1 MLLLTTS
8 RHKREIAEHE
18 RHRVLVCVDG
28 TWRYE
33 LRAGTDLR
41 VGDLLMGIGKLRAI
55 DAVSTVI
62 EPVEACD
69 G

>member
-28 TWRYE
+28 VWTYDRRTGAE
-33 LRAGTDLR
+33 LR
-41 VGDLLMGIGKLRAI
+41 VGDVLMGIGKLRAI
-55 DAVSTVI
+55 ETVSVVV
-62 EPVEACD
+62 EPRLE